1 MNKYLQ
7 FPTDADML
15 DCKSVWV
22 PNSAVLSRCESQNA
36 MDERFKT
43 FFNTRVNVQLGCGLQ
58 RLQSLFGLTLSS
70 HPTFPQTLWVLCLWF
85 VTFVSF
91 EIVFPMTDREMLTS
105 QPIPIKTPR
114 L

>member
-1 MNKYLQ
+1 M
-7 FPTDADML
+7 
-15 DCKSVWV
+15 
-22 PNSAVLSRCESQNA
+22 
-36 MDERFKT
+36 
-43 FFNTRVNVQLGCGLQ
+43 QLGRGLQ

-70 HPTFPQTLWVLCLWF
+70 HPTFPQTLWVALTGSVF
-85 VTFVSF
+85 VVCDNVSF